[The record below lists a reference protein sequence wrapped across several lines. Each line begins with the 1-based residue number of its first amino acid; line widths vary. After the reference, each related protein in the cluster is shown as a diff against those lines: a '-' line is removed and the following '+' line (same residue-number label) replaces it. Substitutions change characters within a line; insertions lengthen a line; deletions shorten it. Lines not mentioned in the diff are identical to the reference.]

1 MTCISYLGGSYYNDD
16 EDLQD
21 GNTDDKIVSDM
32 VTRPG
37 YVQIMVT
44 SVIVKNMT
52 VNAEAVMAMMRKELQ
67 DQRKIFHYFFLFLF

>member
-1 MTCISYLGGSYYNDD
+1 
-16 EDLQD
+16 
-21 GNTDDKIVSDM
+21 M

-44 SVIVKNMT
+44 SGIVKNMT

-67 DQRKIFHYFFLFLF
+67 DQRKIFHYFFFFFFNFFIITIVIIFALQ